1 MPVTGLGS
9 LKPSPSTIPSVPEDV
24 ALRFEPVFPDAHRPS
39 IQQGTLLACLD
50 LLAPDSCATPVRIC
64 GDAVWGVVYCLAR
77 ALHSEDLRTW
87 CSARASQRLVLRRV
101 RGGVLRPP

>member
-1 MPVTGLGS
+1 MPVTGLGNS
-9 LKPSPSTIPSVPEDV
+9 QPPPSTIPSVPEGV

-64 GDAVWGVVYCLAR
+64 ALSAVR
-77 ALHSEDLRTW
+77 PLRWRCT
-87 CSARASQRLVLRRV
+87 RV
-101 RGGVLRPP
+101 AECVRVQTAVRKEKLYILQL